1 MAKLKNGEYTA
12 ENTPALRKRM
22 AKLNAELCAKASR
35 AIHENEKKARYARAM
50 IYEIRRKR
58 DLGLLD

>member
-1 MAKLKNGEYTA
+1 MAKLKKGEYTA

-35 AIHENEKKARYARAM
+35 AIAKHDKEQRKARAM
-50 IYEIRRKR
+50 IMELRRKR
-58 DLGLLD
+58 DLDL